1 MRLRSCPQVHLHLLL
16 FFSYSL
22 QMLQQLFRPGTKQFH
37 ARSPDTATYRRCWRL
52 APAEAHHG
60 RGTLLTGPGMKRRC
74 TSGAWGGWCPKPAR
88 GPASSETTEVAL
100 SYLRGSWPA
109 GCPVAPGQDNCL
121 LTLFCR
127 GTPCYIIL
135 LSSCCSARISLHSS

>member
-16 FFSYSL
+16 FFFILYGCYNNSSDL
-22 QMLQQLFRPGTKQFH
+22 GQSSSRC
-37 ARSPDTATYRRCWRL
+37 SDTATYQRCRRL
-52 APAEAHHG
+52 TPAEAHHG

-135 LSSCCSARISLHSS
+135 LSSCCSARISPHSS